1 MQNIIT
7 KPLQDLIDS
16 FKKLPWIWEKTAQKL
31 AFYTVKQNN
40 IFSENIWKNFFDLKK
55 NIIECKKCCN
65 YTEKTFFNS
74 ENNENDEKFF
84 CELCKKKSRDEKIL
98 CVLENPFD
106 IFPVERSW
114 VFNWFYHILH
124 WVISP
129 IDWIFADNLRI
140 IELLKR
146 LEEENFEE
154 IILAINP
161 SLEGEATS
169 IYISRKIQEMWINIK
184 ITTLAKWISVWWD
197 LEYTDELTIK
207 RSLENRISF

>member
-1 MQNIIT
+1 MEKIIAEPIQ
-7 KPLQDLIDS
+7 KIIDE

-31 AFYTVKQNN
+31 AFYVVKKDKK
-40 IFSENIWKNFFDLKK
+40 FSEEFWKNFFDLKK
-55 NIIECKKCCN
+55 NIRECEKCCN
-65 YTEKTFFNS
+65 YTENIFCNLC
-74 ENNENDEKFF
+74 EK
-84 CELCKKKSRDEKIL
+84 KNRDEKIL
-98 CVLENPFD
+98 CVVENPFD
-106 IFPVERSW
+106 IFPIEKSW

-129 IDWIFADNLRI
+129 IDWVFAENLRI
-140 IELLKR
+140 EKLLNRIKNSIWN
-146 LEEENFEE
+146 ENISE

-169 IYISRKIQEMWINIK
+169 IYIWRKIEEIKNELWVDIK

-207 RSLENRISF
+207 KSLENRINFFI